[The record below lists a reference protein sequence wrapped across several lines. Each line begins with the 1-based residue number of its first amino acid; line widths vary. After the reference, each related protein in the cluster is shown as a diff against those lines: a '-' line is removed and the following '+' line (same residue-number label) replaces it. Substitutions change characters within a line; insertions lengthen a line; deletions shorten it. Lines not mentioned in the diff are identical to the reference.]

1 MRKFAVV
8 AAVVSAI
15 AVASAVMANLPVASD
30 NTVVASGAVVI
41 PGGTGQLDLYA
52 DGAAFVTFRKD
63 GAAVVRM
70 ELRSGTARSF
80 TFKPGYYDSLYVG
93 LDTATEVIVT
103 WVP

>member
-52 DGAAFVTFRKD
+52 DGAA
-63 GAAVVRM
+63 
-70 ELRSGTARSF
+70 RSF